1 MKPADMKSGSGFS
14 KEEDL
19 GSSTTNSPSMLS
31 ASTLSS
37 LSDVFRNSQSAMNA
51 MKLGL
56 LGMVIGT
63 TYGLIKGEAENRSI
77 LINLDP
83 QPEAFGMEP
92 LAPILFNRLG
102 KYRYLHEEAYRKA
115 VLFTDQ
121 IFMREREI
129 ARSRK
134 PVDSDYPMIESLVE
148 GVLGYIILMR
158 ERSKTGEERAAVEN
172 LKMEITEV
180 LKDHRSN
187 VYHLCASTRLT

>member
-1 MKPADMKSGSGFS
+1 MKSGSGFS
-14 KEEDL
+14 KEEDP
-19 GSSTTNSPSMLS
+19 GSQPPQQSILS
-31 ASTLSS
+31 SSALSS
-37 LSDVFRNSQSAMNA
+37 LSDVFRNSQSVMNA
-51 MKLGL
+51 AKLGL
-56 LGMVIGT
+56 IGMVVGT
-63 TYGLIKGEAENRSI
+63 AYGLIKGEAQNRSI

-92 LAPILFNRLG
+92 LAPILYNRLA

-134 PVDSDYPMIESLVE
+134 PVDSDYPMVESLVE

>member
-19 GSSTTNSPSMLS
+19 GSQTQQQSILS
-31 ASTLSS
+31 SSALSS
-37 LSDVFRNSQSAMNA
+37 LSDVFRNSQSVMNA
-51 MKLGL
+51 AKLGL
-56 LGMVIGT
+56 IGMVVGT
-63 TYGLIKGEAENRSI
+63 AYGLIKGEAQNRSI

-92 LAPILFNRLG
+92 LAPILYNRLA
-102 KYRYLHEEAYRKA
+102 KYRYLHEKAYRQA

-134 PVDSDYPMIESLVE
+134 PVDSDYPMVESLVE

>member
-1 MKPADMKSGSGFS
+1 MKPTDMKSGSGFS
-14 KEEDL
+14 KEE
-19 GSSTTNSPSMLS
+19 GGEAPASQSMLS
-31 ASTLSS
+31 NSALSG
-37 LSDVFRNSQSAMNA
+37 LSEVFRNSQSAMNA

-134 PVDSDYPMIESLVE
+134 PMDSDYPMIESLVE

-158 ERSKTGEERAAVEN
+158 ERAKKGDERAAVET